1 MPAKHNDSGYENMN
15 SCLSVCQRVRESL
28 GQSSSQLILGVGQEQ
43 WTWPSEP
50 GPSPPLLDFTTHTE
64 KRHSLTSWHF
74 QSLFSCSQT
83 SEWDCLIDWIL
94 NHPQYSWS
102 TSKCEKLWFFSW
114 LWPSWQPVK
123 ISWLTCSINIVF
135 IGWCPGW
142 PGIGGDSIII
152 ISHQCYE
159 IIPSAQLSQSKS
171 NSKVQ
176 V

>member
-1 MPAKHNDSGYENMN
+1 MN

-83 SEWDCLIDWIL
+83 SEWDCLIDFISSTIFVINFKMWKTVIFFLALTQLAASENLLVDLL
-94 NHPQYSWS
+94 NKYCIYRLMSRVARHRRRFNYYNQPSVLWNYP
-102 TSKCEKLWFFSW
+102 KCAVVTIQVQFQS
-114 LWPSWQPVK
+114 PSIK
-123 ISWLTCSINIVF
+123 F
-135 IGWCPGW
+135 K
-142 PGIGGDSIII
+142 
-152 ISHQCYE
+152 
-159 IIPSAQLSQSKS
+159 A
-171 NSKVQ
+171 
-176 V
+176 